1 MTERKQYLSKLIE
14 EEKNLYARYEAKL
27 RPKEFNTD
35 FDQNKIQQNKKN
47 FLKYLSKSK
56 KSTKEME
63 ALRQIKAEKA
73 KKEPIKKNKR
83 TAKGRYISQKAV
95 IYEKT

>member
-14 EEKNLYARYEAKL
+14 EEKNLYARYDAKL

-56 KSTKEME
+56 KSTKENGSIKTNQSRKGKE
-63 ALRQIKAEKA
+63 RTNKEKQKNSKRQIHQPKSSN
-73 KKEPIKKNKR
+73 I
-83 TAKGRYISQKAV
+83 
-95 IYEKT
+95 

>member
-1 MTERKQYLSKLIE
+1 
-14 EEKNLYARYEAKL
+14 
-27 RPKEFNTD
+27 
-35 FDQNKIQQNKKN
+35 
-47 FLKYLSKSK
+47 
-56 KSTKEME
+56 ME

-95 IYEKT
+95 IYEKTQRRTKGKMGKTSL